1 MPIGTIGFFT
11 VLSNFFDCYS
21 VPFATDQNMKI
32 LKQNAYLCQMAHF
45 DLEAQNF
52 RPKLIFT
59 RAIRHKA
66 LEKKS

>member
-1 MPIGTIGFFT
+1 M
-11 VLSNFFDCYS
+11 
-21 VPFATDQNMKI
+21 PFATDQNMKI